1 MSTSDNQRPNIKVL
15 PALALTLITL
25 GLLLGAGAAGW
36 AQDGIDVDPDGSV
49 TLRDGDK
56 LIQVDEACVLLRDG
70 ERDLSVG
77 DRCPD
82 DKPQDTGTPQNKPDP
97 SPEAKEPEKPAPNK
111 PQDEQEVPGGTTGNL
126 TVPETTTEPTT
137 ESTTDE
143 DETGSTVPEDDSG
156 LHPVTVERAVDGDT
170 LQVSPRVEGADT
182 VRLIGLDTP
191 EMATDEAPIPEPLAE
206 EAAAFTAESLEGHE
220 VLLELDEDLKD
231 DYDRLL
237 AYAWVEDPAENDE
250 PATAEEPGSLFN
262 ETLLRQGYAKIFTV
276 EPNVLYLDRL
286 ETAEAAAQ
294 EDGIGLWDLEA
305 EQESTNP
312 STEPI
317 TTPSTEAEP
326 EAVPTENQE
335 PIEPSDEETYLEE
348 TLETTGQEDSPD
360 TMGATFQTSEPPT
373 DQGLQG
379 GTTVT
384 NDPDGGTTMETTGG
398 TTMET
403 TGSTDMQGFDAE
415 NLKREATRLA
425 QETLQPEDPSAEPEA
440 EPESEPQEISP
451 SNLDAGSR
459 PVSSASEQLPVSQS
473 AEPPVQVLPDSG
485 GPAFMIA
492 LALLLIPS
500 GTTMI
505 VYDRRATHRANRAP
519 AHPDHDRRGG

>member
-1 MSTSDNQRPNIKVL
+1 MSSSDNQRPSIKVL
-15 PALALTLITL
+15 PALALALITL
-25 GLLLGAGAAGW
+25 GLMLGAGAAAW
-36 AQDGIDVDPDGSV
+36 AQDGINVDPDGSV

-70 ERDLSVG
+70 ERDLTVG
-77 DRCPD
+77 DRCPE
-82 DKPQDTGTPQNKPDP
+82 DKPQDTGIPHNKPDVGP
-97 SPEAKEPEKPAPNK
+97 DSEKPEKPAPDR
-111 PQDEQEVPGGTTGNL
+111 PQDEQEEPGATTGDL
-126 TVPETTTEPTT
+126 TVPETATETTT
-137 ESTTDE
+137 ESTTDQ

-156 LHPVTVERAVDGDT
+156 LHAVTVERAVDGDT
-170 LQVSPRVEGADT
+170 LQISPRVEGADT

-206 EAAAFTAESLEGHE
+206 EAAAFTAENLEGQE
-220 VLLELDEDLKD
+220 ILLELDEDLKD

-305 EQESTNP
+305 GQESTIP

-317 TTPSTEAEP
+317 TTPSTGAEP
-326 EAVPTENQE
+326 EAVPTGNQE
-335 PIEPSDEETYLEE
+335 PIEPSDEETSLEE

-360 TMGATFQTSEPPT
+360 TMGMTFQTSEPPT

-384 NDPDGGTTMETTGG
+384 NDPDGG

-425 QETLQPEDPSAEPEA
+425 QETLQPEDPPA

-451 SNLDAGSR
+451 SSLDAGSP
-459 PVSSASEQLPVSQS
+459 PVSSASELPISQS
-473 AEPPVQVLPDSG
+473 SEPPVQVLPDSG
-485 GPAFMIA
+485 GPAFMIV
-492 LALLLIPS
+492 LALLLVAS

-519 AHPDHDRRGG
+519 AHPGHDRRGG